1 MRKQIRLTESQL
13 HDFITKAVKRV
24 ISEGKYTNNVPR
36 FEAANGMPY
45 KKGEYAPGTAIDKKY
60 GVSNWSLFRNAL
72 KNGGDDWDK
81 SKESTEAWS
90 KHNDRAWSEFD
101 DKLALKKKGE
111 VLRMQDN
118 KREWIDFFS
127 KRGLKP
133 EDIENMEP
141 EEEGALIGAYLGDA
155 YKIRNAVKESIKRVI
170 NESPVWSDMDS
181 ELETELNALGAAIS
195 RFYSDDGVLVVRLKN
210 RDNKNSVRDA
220 VESRG
225 YKLYDAGYDGAS
237 IMLTFNRK

>member
-1 MRKQIRLTESQL
+1 MILTESQL

-60 GVSNWSLFRNAL
+60 GESNWSLFRNAL

-90 KHNDRAWSEFD
+90 KHNDRIFADSD
-101 DKLALKKKGE
+101 DKLALKRKGE

-118 KREWIDFFS
+118 KREWIDFLS

-133 EDIENMEP
+133 DDIDNMPSERFS
-141 EEEGALIGAYLGDA
+141 EIMSAYMGESKVR
-155 YKIRNAVKESIKRVI
+155 KIVRESINHII
-170 NESPVWSDMDS
+170 NESPAWANTDLD
-181 ELETELNALGAAIS
+181 LENELNGLGASIS
-195 RFYSDDGVLVVRLKN
+195 RFYSDDGTLVVKL
-210 RDNKNSVRDA
+210 DNMENKELVRDA

-225 YKLYDAGYDGAS
+225 YKLYDVGYDGAS